1 MRTYTLVGTMLL
13 FAGISLMIFTVV
25 AQVINDGYTISKA
38 EKILMGEDIN
48 PNYWMFS
55 TTALLMTLFGT
66 VIIKQ
71 DSIHEDIEG
80 LKK

>member
-1 MRTYTLVGTMLL
+1 MVGTMLL

-55 TTALLMTLFGT
+55 TTALLMTLFGA

>member
-1 MRTYTLVGTMLL
+1 MVGTMLL
-13 FAGISLMIFTVV
+13 FMGISLMIFTVV
-25 AQVINDGYTISKA
+25 AQIINDGYTTSKA